1 MLCSSQPNREFAR
14 APARIFVWRQ
24 SLRVGARADGTDP
37 YGKSE
42 PLQSA
47 RGVPRRRG
55 VPAAQRSRR
64 REALPR
70 GGRCGLARRGRR
82 GLWAGPKCPGCGAWR
97 DSFIAA
103 GVPKWRCRCCG
114 GRLTSLTSAILEHCR
129 KALPVW
135 VTFIRLMRPIVPV
148 ECAAELFGVTHKT
161 AFEWRH
167 RVLATVSGFQD
178 RTVLRDTVWVDER
191 YINDTTSP
199 KATGSPASAAYS
211 TRSSAPASPSTFK
224 MNPDAVACGHG
235 KLSSARMR
243 GP

>member
-1 MLCSSQPNREFAR
+1 MWTRSPRPPRPMGRTRSTRVAAPGGTVSSLPASQSGAAAAAAGGLPPSR
-14 APARIFVWRQ
+14 AP
-24 SLRVGARADGTDP
+24 SLSTV
-37 YGKSE
+37 E
-42 PLQSA
+42 
-47 RGVPRRRG
+47 RRSLSG
-55 VPAAQRSRR
+55 S
-64 REALPR
+64 LS
-70 GGRCGLARRGRR
+70 LDS
-82 GLWAGPKCPGCGAWR
+82 CP
-97 DSFIAA
+97 
-103 GVPKWRCRCCG
+103 
-114 GRLTSLTSAILEHCR
+114 
-129 KALPVW
+129 
-135 VTFIRLMRPIVPV
+135 PIVPV